1 MSACSDKARKRV
13 TSSLFH
19 EFRVR
24 DSGLQRVL
32 RPVKHDR
39 SGSLPSV
46 PNQLASNWTARLDN
60 SVIAVGGKLD
70 EVTAI
75 PGLLEFLGSEK
86 TEILNA
92 FNGLSAGCGRVE
104 TQATMPCSA
113 CVVLP
118 SSRRRAGKLKS
129 DCPAGERNS
138 VAKPVRLN

>member
-1 MSACSDKARKRV
+1 MQALASVPAAEEVSACSDKARKSV

-24 DSGLQRVL
+24 DSGLQCVL

-70 EVTAI
+70 EVTAM

-92 FNGLSAGCGRVE
+92 FNDLSAGCGRVD
-104 TQATMPCSA
+104 ASNDALLGM
-113 CVVLP
+113 
-118 SSRRRAGKLKS
+118 RRAAVKPPPSGKIEK
-129 DCPAGERNS
+129 
-138 VAKPVRLN
+138 RLPCR